1 MPRRSRVAL
10 VTGGCKGVG
19 YQIGKEIIKRIPSA
33 ITYMTTRG
41 DTAGL
46 SSLIGMEL
54 GGGARDR
61 AKFVSMDVIEA
72 RSVGKLRDSIH
83 SRFGGLN
90 ILVNNAGIY
99 QLPDLSSPENFS
111 IQATELLKTNY
122 WGTKTVLSAFYPDF
136 KQGARIVNIT
146 SNLAHVKAKITCEQ
160 GELKQQARDKFKKC
174 GSLCELDGLVMK
186 FQRDAD
192 MNRCKEEGWPFCAY
206 SVSKMAI
213 NAYTRILQRDL
224 DNEGRQDV
232 VVNAVYPATKHSK
245 IAQDGIL
252 LQTDETAANFVFY
265 MATIMPNS
273 AGVFPRGEVIWDN
286 SQVVCQDKYLTY
298 NRPSTG
304 PVDTPKYTP
313 LSLQ

>member
-61 AKFVSMDVIEA
+61 AKFVSMDVTEA

-213 NAYTRILQRDL
+213 NAYTRLPHLLISMQSNLLISSRILQRDL

-252 LQTDETAANFVFY
+252 LQTDETAA
-265 MATIMPNS
+265 
-273 AGVFPRGEVIWDN
+273 
-286 SQVVCQDKYLTY
+286 KY
-298 NRPSTG
+298 
-304 PVDTPKYTP
+304 V
-313 LSLQ
+313 